1 MSEEI
6 ICFDIE
12 YFNSSK
18 VLLKAVAKSTFTVCK
33 YRFFMNKINKKS
45 SGGNFVNT
53 PGVRRAQK

>member
-1 MSEEI
+1 
-6 ICFDIE
+6 
-12 YFNSSK
+12 